1 MNQEELQKPDD
12 YISPE
17 EREHLLNGLHRYLIW
32 VGERVP
38 EEVLVNGEY
47 IKLHELIWRCVHKK
61 DLSEDEKNNLLKL
74 VENLEIK
81 TKLDEEILSR
91 ESLTRE
97 EAKRLY
103 NEIASFIRAIMD
115 LKECEAGRI
124 KLMGESNEIRQKV
137 NDARRWIG
145 FLKNVSK
152 KSPI

>member
-1 MNQEELQKPDD
+1 MNQEEFQKLDD
-12 YISPE
+12 LISPQ

-32 VGERVP
+32 VGEKIP
-38 EEVLVNGEY
+38 EEVQVNGEN

-61 DLSEDEKNNLLKL
+61 DLSEDEKNNLLEL
-74 VENLEIK
+74 VENLE
-81 TKLDEEILSR
+81 TKAKNDEEILSR

-124 KLMGESNEIRQKV
+124 KLIEPSNEIRQKV
-137 NDARRWIG
+137 DDARRWIG
-145 FLKNVSK
+145 FLKNVGK